1 MGVQVIHGRRAEKNM
16 ATFIEMMQN
25 QVSFLIQPS
34 VMSSKV
40 MPNDVLLQTAPV
52 TEKVPATVIGNIKDC
67 MFSRGKSQM
76 CSP

>member
-1 MGVQVIHGRRAEKNM
+1 MGVQVTHWRKAEKNM
-16 ATFIEMMQN
+16 ARFIEMMQN

-34 VMSSKV
+34 VMSSRV
-40 MPNDVLLQTAPV
+40 MPNDVLLQTALV
-52 TEKVPATVIGNIKDC
+52 TEKVPATVVGSIIAC